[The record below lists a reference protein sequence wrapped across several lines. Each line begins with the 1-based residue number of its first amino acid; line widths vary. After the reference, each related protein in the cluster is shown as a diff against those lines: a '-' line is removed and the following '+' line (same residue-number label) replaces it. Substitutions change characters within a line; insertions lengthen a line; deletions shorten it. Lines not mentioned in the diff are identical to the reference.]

1 MEQEQLNLIYGRHA
15 VEEFIQK
22 HPKMIRRIWVRDT
35 KYVDGISQ
43 IQEFKI
49 PVKKADEIEIEKL
62 FMEYVNHQ
70 GIVAEV
76 KEYNYVPF
84 KEAVEKL
91 NQKENGLVMLLDQIQ
106 DPHNF
111 GAILRSAS
119 LLGVDS
125 VIILDRKQVLVN
137 STVVKTSAGTVYDL
151 NITKVNNLSNAIKE
165 LQDNGFWVYSTNL
178 NKDSV
183 DVRKVD
189 FANKSVIVIGN
200 EQKGVSDLVTKNSD
214 MNIFIPSTKTIDS
227 FNASVAAALVL
238 YEVANK
244 IGKLD

>member
-1 MEQEQLNLIYGRHA
+1 MMEQLNLIYGRHA
-15 VEEFIQK
+15 IEEFVQK
-22 HPKMIRRIWVRDT
+22 HPKMIRKIWVKDF
-35 KYVDGISQ
+35 KYLEKFTSLDQFGIKV
-43 IQEFKI
+43 IKTT
-49 PVKKADEIEIEKL
+49 DEQLDKMFYES
-62 FMEYVNHQ
+62 VNHQ

-84 KEAVEKL
+84 AEALDSLKEKATAIVL
-91 NQKENGLVMLLDQIQ
+91 MLDQIH
-106 DPHNF
+106 DSHNF

-119 LLGVDS
+119 LLGVDQ
-125 VIILDRKQVLVN
+125 VVMLDRKQVSVN

-151 NITKVNNLSNAIKE
+151 NISKVSNLSNAIKE
-165 LQDNGFWVYSTNL
+165 LQQQGFWVYSTNL

-189 FANKSVIVIGN
+189 FAQKSVLIIGN
-200 EQKGVSDLVTKNSD
+200 EQKGVSELVTKNSD

-227 FNASVAAALVL
+227 FNASVAAAIVL
-238 YEVANK
+238 FEVANK